1 MTVIQA
7 SRSARTRAESRGSSS
22 FGRPHQRSRNF
33 RGWLFAA
40 PSFAIIAVFILYPI
54 VQSLWYSTHDWRLGA
69 TDQPFVGVDNYR
81 RLIHDFRF
89 WNALKITVIFTAS
102 SVLLQVV
109 IGFAAAMALQGDSL
123 LSRVVRSIY
132 FFPTVV
138 SLTTIG
144 LVWRFLLDPNIG
156 LVGGV
161 TEKLGVEP
169 VGWLQDPNLAL
180 PVVILVSVW
189 KNLGFTMVILLAGL
203 KGVPDHLYEAAR
215 VDGAGRVRTIWHITL
230 PSIRPTLM
238 FTTMILIINSLQM
251 FDLIYVMTNSGP
263 IFTTDTLVTM
273 LYRVGFQQFDIG
285 YASAIAWALFLLIAA
300 ASALQLKLFRYRDV
314 D

>member
-1 MTVIQA
+1 MQ
-7 SRSARTRAESRGSSS
+7 SRGSSS
-22 FGRPHQRSRNF
+22 TGRPKRRNRKL
-33 RGWLFAA
+33 RGWLFAL
-40 PSFAIIAVFILYPI
+40 PSLTIITVFILYPI
-54 VQSLWYSTHDWRLGA
+54 VQSLWYSLHDWRLGA
-69 TDQPFVGVDNYR
+69 PDQPFVGLDNYR
-81 RLIHDFRF
+81 RLVQDPRF
-89 WNALKITVIFTAS
+89 WNAFKVTVIFTAS

-109 IGFAAAMALQGDSL
+109 IGFGAAMALQSDSFV
-123 LSRVVRSIY
+123 SRVVRSIY

-161 TEKLGVEP
+161 TKKLGVEP
-169 VGWLQDPNLAL
+169 VAWLQDPDLAL
-180 PVVILVSVW
+180 PVVIFVSVW

-215 VDGAGRVRTIWHITL
+215 MDGAGRARTVWHITL

-238 FTTMILIINSLQM
+238 FTTMILVINSLQM

-263 IFTTDTLVTM
+263 VFRTDTLVTM
-273 LYRVGFQQFDIG
+273 LYRVGFTQFDIG
-285 YASAIAWALFLLIAA
+285 YASAVAWALFLLIAA
-300 ASALQLKLFRYRDV
+300 ASALQLKLFRYKDV